1 MLIICFVNFC
11 IKYDFLFVVLEEEMN
26 DSVFG
31 LYFFLIDVKLFVMI
45 FKVLFYFILWN
56 LLFFFINGFVKC
68 WFELICVYENLFL
81 I

>member
-31 LYFFLIDVKLFVMI
+31 LCFFLIVVKLFVMM

-56 LLFFFINGFVKC
+56 LLFFFISGLVNC
-68 WFELICVYENLFL
+68 WFELICFYENLFL

>member
-1 MLIICFVNFC
+1 MLLVLIICFVNFC

-68 WFELICVYENLFL
+68 
-81 I
+81 